1 LTCGRP
7 NSKRPKPKDVSDT
20 ATLTLPPALT
30 PIAKKRS
37 LNWRTKLNDT
47 WRSLNNKLSRLSE
60 EEVLRLLNEEREG
73 AKRVSML
80 QRLHQRYNTLRVAR
94 ERLELLKGAIQP

>member
-1 LTCGRP
+1 LTYGRP
-7 NSKRPKPKDVSDT
+7 NSKRPKPRGASGI
-20 ATLTLPPALT
+20 ATLTLLLALT
-30 PIAKKRS
+30 LTAKEKL

-47 WRSLNNKLSRLSE
+47 WRSLNNKLSGLSE
-60 EEVLRLLNEEREG
+60 EEVLRLLNKEREG
-73 AKRVSML
+73 AARASML